1 MPEAAAACGV
11 SVSTFKRRFARG
23 EKLFRELASGEP
35 ALKDWW
41 QGGSDAL

>member
-23 EKLFRELASGEP
+23 EKLFRELATREP
-35 ALKDWW
+35 VLADFW